1 MRTIIHLTK
10 VTVSGILLF
19 MKANRHPFFGLEVER
34 DARKAPRKSL
44 LMLANS
50 FLVGTFFNSSRFCF
64 SSNGGS
70 L

>member
-1 MRTIIHLTK
+1 ME
-10 VTVSGILLF
+10 
-19 MKANRHPFFGLEVER
+19 ANGYPFFGLADER
-34 DARKAPRKSL
+34 EACIAFRKSR

-64 SSNGGS
+64 ASIGGS